1 MNNALDLFDQT
12 FSSLDRATGILGLLQ
27 CVWVYD
33 RVVDVDGL
41 RRFHRNLQRGRL
53 SRRIERSPL
62 PFGRHR
68 WVSPADQSDLEI
80 VATPRPR
87 EELEAWLREQAAT
100 RVDAERGPGWRLAVL
115 RFTDGGAGVSLVIP
129 HCLTDGIGLCDA
141 LAEAAAGRHDPVT
154 WPAAGSRPRWQA
166 LRADARQTGRDI
178 PGIARA
184 LAAIARLARGNRDDQ
199 MVAAPTALLATT
211 DEPVTIPTATFFVD
225 ADEWDARAAALGGTS
240 NTLLAGLAARLAQRA
255 GRLNAEGSATLVMP
269 VNERITGDTR
279 ANAVTNV
286 DLIVD
291 PAPATADLRNIRAAT
306 KQALIQ
312 RQDIA
317 DKRWE
322 LLPLAP
328 LLPRGLVRKMVTV
341 AAGCATSV
349 VSSNLGVVNPD
360 AYRPDGTTADHFS
373 VRAPHPD
380 VTTTIMHRVGGMLSL
395 LSGRANGQ
403 VFISIVAYLPGRP
416 NTYEGVQSDLSNALR
431 DFALT
436 SRVAGAHNARN
447 CEIVA

>member
-1 MNNALDLFDQT
+1 MNNELDLFDQT

-33 RVVDVDGL
+33 RDVDLIGL

-68 WVSPADQSDLEI
+68 WVSPTDQSDLEI
-80 VATPRPR
+80 AAPRAR
-87 EELEAWLREQAAT
+87 EEFEAWLREQGAT
-100 RVDAERGPGWRLAVL
+100 RVDAEHGPGWHLAVL
-115 RFTDGGAGVSLVIP
+115 PFTDGGAVVSLVIP
-129 HCLTDGIGLCDA
+129 HCLTDGVGLCDA
-141 LAEAAAGRHDPVT
+141 LAEAARGRHDSVT
-154 WPAAGSRPRWQA
+154 WPTAGSRPWWQA
-166 LRADARQTGRDI
+166 LREDGCQAARDI
-178 PGIARA
+178 PSIVRA
-184 LAAIARLARGNRDDQ
+184 LAAALRLVRGNRGDGEVVDAP
-199 MVAAPTALLATT
+199 AAQCATP
-211 DEPVTIPTATFFVD
+211 DEPVTMPTATFFVD
-225 ADEWDARAAALGGTS
+225 ADEWDARAAELGGTS
-240 NTLLAGLAARLAQRA
+240 NTLLAGVAARLAQRA
-255 GRLNAEGSATLVMP
+255 GRVTSDGSVALAIP
-269 VNERITGDTR
+269 VNERTANDTR

-291 PAPATADLRNIRAAT
+291 PAPARTDLRQIRAAT

-322 LLPLAP
+322 LLPLAL

-349 VSSNLGVVNPD
+349 VSSNLGAVNPD
-360 AYRPDGTTADHFS
+360 AYRPDGKAADHFS
-373 VRAPHPD
+373 IRSPHPD
-380 VTTTIMHRVGGMLSL
+380 ATESIMHRVGGMLSL

-403 VFISIVAYLPGRP
+403 VFVSIVAYQPGRP
-416 NTYEGVQSDLSNALR
+416 NTHADVQSDLSNALS

-436 SRVAGAHNARN
+436 SRIADAHNARN
-447 CEIVA
+447 CEIVG